1 MKKRI
6 YNIVLAIF
14 TVLLLSVVTGC
25 RPFAAAEA
33 HTKTDGAGGAGES
46 DVTSLKADGDWRMSF
61 SCDKGTVTFTH
72 TSNGLM
78 VQGPYAIAGKA
89 TAVSDTRAE
98 YEGTLLD
105 GIKTIS
111 THGCSIFCDFSDKTC
126 RIQY

>member
-33 HTKTDGAGGAGES
+33 HTKTDGGAGES

-61 SCDKGTVTFTH
+61 SCEQGTVTFTH
-72 TSNGLM
+72 TSGGLM
-78 VQGPYAIAGKA
+78 VQGPYAINGPVKA
-89 TAVSDTRAE
+89 TSDTTAE
-98 YEGTLLD
+98 FSGTLVD
-105 GIKTIS
+105 GMKILSKVGCTIY
-111 THGCSIFCDFSDKTC
+111 CDFSDKTC
-126 RIQY
+126 RITW